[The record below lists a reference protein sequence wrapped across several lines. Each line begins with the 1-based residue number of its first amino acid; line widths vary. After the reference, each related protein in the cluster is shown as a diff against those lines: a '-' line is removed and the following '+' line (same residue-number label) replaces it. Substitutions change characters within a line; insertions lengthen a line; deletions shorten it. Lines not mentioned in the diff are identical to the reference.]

1 MNTRRNKMNK
11 HDYKDPDTF
20 TLDLN
25 EPDYEAFY
33 QDNDDVLWGKPE
45 KDPIKEFIIEVA
57 NFRYESEVDN
67 YFELMQLIGK
77 AKDLLKENYNGR

>member
-1 MNTRRNKMNK
+1 MNK
-11 HDYKDPDTF
+11 YDYKDPDTF
-20 TLDLN
+20 T
-25 EPDYEAFY
+25 EEDYFY

-45 KDPIKEFIIEVA
+45 KDPIKDFITEVA
-57 NFRYESEVDN
+57 NFRYEAEVDN